1 MKYLKTLIILAVA
14 AGGLTAVLGASS
26 ASASVLCTEKVS
38 PCPAAKRYDPKTHG
52 KLTFSIIKG
61 HSAAFETTKG
71 ETLDTCTGSTLSST
85 TQSQGEGAPVVEKI
99 EELTWEGCT
108 FSTKTI
114 SNGEL
119 TIEEIGE
126 TTNGTVNIK
135 GTEITINTVLFGS
148 CVYGSTS
155 AIDIGTLEGGTE
167 ADIEI
172 NGILPKKSGGAGCP
186 AELRWKDEK
195 VHTDNMGHPL
205 WLVNS

>member
-1 MKYLKTLIILAVA
+1 MKYLKTLIIIAVA
-14 AGGLTAVLGASS
+14 VGALTASFGASY
-26 ASASVLCTEKVS
+26 ASGSVLCTEKVS
-38 PCPAAKRYDPKTHG
+38 PCPAGKQYDPKTHG

-61 HSAAFETTKG
+61 HSATFETTKG
-71 ETLDTCTGSTLSST
+71 ETLDTCTGSTLGSST
-85 TQSQGEGAPVVEKI
+85 ASQGGGAPVVEKI

-108 FSTKTI
+108 FATKTI

-126 TTNGTVNIK
+126 TTNGTVKIK

-155 AIDIGTLEGGTE
+155 SIDIGTLEGGTE

-172 NGILPKKSGGAGCP
+172 NGVLPKKSGGAGCP

-205 WLVNS
+205 WVVNS